1 MYSWDRKSCPLYG
14 VTRCPLFRGCLS
26 IEVNGKT
33 VGVGTKIDWPVG
45 LSHHSVLT
53 VSQPG
58 W

>member
-1 MYSWDRKSCPLYG
+1 MFAIQRL
-14 VTRCPLFRGCLS
+14 LS

-33 VGVGTKIDWPVG
+33 VEVGIKPDWPVG
-45 LSHHSVLT
+45 LSHHCVLT